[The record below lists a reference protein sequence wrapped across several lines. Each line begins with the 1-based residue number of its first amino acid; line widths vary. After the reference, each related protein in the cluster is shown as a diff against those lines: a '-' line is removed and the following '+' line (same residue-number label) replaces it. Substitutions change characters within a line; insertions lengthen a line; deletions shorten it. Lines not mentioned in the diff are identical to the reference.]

1 MVKKVTII
9 IQARQDS
16 TRFKNKILKK
26 INGKEIILNLISRLK
41 KCKKINDIIVAIPN
55 NLRNKNLSNLL
66 KSNNIKIFKGSEKNV
81 LKRYYDCSVY
91 NNIKHILRIT
101 SDCPLI
107 DPKIIDQMYNVYDNN
122 DVDYLSNTIDRTFP
136 DGLDAEFF
144 SFKTLKKTYENAVS
158 AEDKEHVTSYIKRTN
173 LFKKKN
179 YFNKDD
185 NSHIRLTLDYK
196 EDLKIIKKF
205 IIFNKKKDFG
215 IKELISF
222 YKKNKNIFIKNSKII
237 NKESLKKKYC
247 NPKIIWQ
254 EALDTI
260 AGGNSLFSK
269 RPDVYLPDKWPSYFV
284 RAKGSSIY
292 AVDKKKYLDFSNMG
306 VGTNLLGYANS
317 QVDNAVKKRISKGN
331 MTTLNSLEEI
341 MLAKKL
347 LTMHSWADKAR
358 FTRSGGEANSVAI
371 RLSRASTN
379 RQKVAICGYHGWH
392 DWYLAANIKDE
403 NSLSDHLLP
412 GLKTDGVYSKLKGSV
427 FTFKYNDFNGLKK
440 IIRNNPEVGIIKMEV
455 IRSEKPKNN
464 FLKKIRKFA
473 DEKKL
478 ILIFDECTTGFRETF
493 GGIHKIYGVNPDIL
507 ILGKALGN
515 GYAINAVLGKKEIMD
530 NIYNT
535 FISSTFWTEAS
546 GYAAALKTLELME
559 KKKSWIYVTKL
570 GLYIQKMWRILAKKN
585 QISIKI
591 KGIPALSSFLFKKNN
606 QIYKTLI
613 TQEMLK
619 KNILATNSIYI
630 STSHTKKDLQKYFKI
645 LDSTFSIIRKCQKGD
660 DIFRY
665 LNSEISISDFKRLN

>member
-1 MVKKVTII
+1 
-9 IQARQDS
+9 
-16 TRFKNKILKK
+16 
-26 INGKEIILNLISRLK
+26 
-41 KCKKINDIIVAIPN
+41 
-55 NLRNKNLSNLL
+55 
-66 KSNNIKIFKGSEKNV
+66 
-81 LKRYYDCSVY
+81 
-91 NNIKHILRIT
+91 
-101 SDCPLI
+101 
-107 DPKIIDQMYNVYDNN
+107 
-122 DVDYLSNTIDRTFP
+122 
-136 DGLDAEFF
+136 
-144 SFKTLKKTYENAVS
+144 
-158 AEDKEHVTSYIKRTN
+158 
-173 LFKKKN
+173 
-179 YFNKDD
+179 
-185 NSHIRLTLDYK
+185 
-196 EDLKIIKKF
+196 
-205 IIFNKKKDFG
+205 
-215 IKELISF
+215 
-222 YKKNKNIFIKNSKII
+222 
-237 NKESLKKKYC
+237 
-247 NPKIIWQ
+247 
-254 EALDTI
+254 
-260 AGGNSLFSK
+260 
-269 RPDVYLPDKWPSYFV
+269 
-284 RAKGSSIY
+284 
-292 AVDKKKYLDFSNMG
+292 
-306 VGTNLLGYANS
+306 
-317 QVDNAVKKRISKGN
+317 

-478 ILIFDECTTGFRETF
+478 ILIFDECTTGFRQTF

-570 GLYIQKMWRILAKKN
+570 GLYIQKMWRILAKK
-585 QISIKI
+585 
-591 KGIPALSSFLFKKNN
+591 
-606 QIYKTLI
+606 
-613 TQEMLK
+613 
-619 KNILATNSIYI
+619 
-630 STSHTKKDLQKYFKI
+630 TK
-645 LDSTFSIIRKCQKGD
+645 
-660 DIFRY
+660 
-665 LNSEISISDFKRLN
+665 

>member
-1 MVKKVTII
+1 M
-9 IQARQDS
+9 
-16 TRFKNKILKK
+16 
-26 INGKEIILNLISRLK
+26 
-41 KCKKINDIIVAIPN
+41 
-55 NLRNKNLSNLL
+55 
-66 KSNNIKIFKGSEKNV
+66 
-81 LKRYYDCSVY
+81 
-91 NNIKHILRIT
+91 
-101 SDCPLI
+101 
-107 DPKIIDQMYNVYDNN
+107 
-122 DVDYLSNTIDRTFP
+122 
-136 DGLDAEFF
+136 
-144 SFKTLKKTYENAVS
+144 
-158 AEDKEHVTSYIKRTN
+158 
-173 LFKKKN
+173 
-179 YFNKDD
+179 
-185 NSHIRLTLDYK
+185 
-196 EDLKIIKKF
+196 
-205 IIFNKKKDFG
+205 
-215 IKELISF
+215 
-222 YKKNKNIFIKNSKII
+222 
-237 NKESLKKKYC
+237 
-247 NPKIIWQ
+247 
-254 EALDTI
+254 
-260 AGGNSLFSK
+260 
-269 RPDVYLPDKWPSYFV
+269 
-284 RAKGSSIY
+284 
-292 AVDKKKYLDFSNMG
+292 
-306 VGTNLLGYANS
+306 
-317 QVDNAVKKRISKGN
+317 
-331 MTTLNSLEEI
+331 
-341 MLAKKL
+341 
-347 LTMHSWADKAR
+347 
-358 FTRSGGEANSVAI
+358 
-371 RLSRASTN
+371 
-379 RQKVAICGYHGWH
+379 
-392 DWYLAANIKDE
+392 
-403 NSLSDHLLP
+403 LP

-478 ILIFDECTTGFRETF
+478 ILIFDECTTGFRQTF

>member
-1 MVKKVTII
+1 
-9 IQARQDS
+9 
-16 TRFKNKILKK
+16 
-26 INGKEIILNLISRLK
+26 
-41 KCKKINDIIVAIPN
+41 
-55 NLRNKNLSNLL
+55 
-66 KSNNIKIFKGSEKNV
+66 
-81 LKRYYDCSVY
+81 
-91 NNIKHILRIT
+91 
-101 SDCPLI
+101 
-107 DPKIIDQMYNVYDNN
+107 
-122 DVDYLSNTIDRTFP
+122 
-136 DGLDAEFF
+136 
-144 SFKTLKKTYENAVS
+144 
-158 AEDKEHVTSYIKRTN
+158 
-173 LFKKKN
+173 
-179 YFNKDD
+179 
-185 NSHIRLTLDYK
+185 
-196 EDLKIIKKF
+196 
-205 IIFNKKKDFG
+205 
-215 IKELISF
+215 
-222 YKKNKNIFIKNSKII
+222 
-237 NKESLKKKYC
+237 
-247 NPKIIWQ
+247 
-254 EALDTI
+254 
-260 AGGNSLFSK
+260 
-269 RPDVYLPDKWPSYFV
+269 
-284 RAKGSSIY
+284 
-292 AVDKKKYLDFSNMG
+292 MG

-478 ILIFDECTTGFRETF
+478 ILIFDECTTGFRQTF